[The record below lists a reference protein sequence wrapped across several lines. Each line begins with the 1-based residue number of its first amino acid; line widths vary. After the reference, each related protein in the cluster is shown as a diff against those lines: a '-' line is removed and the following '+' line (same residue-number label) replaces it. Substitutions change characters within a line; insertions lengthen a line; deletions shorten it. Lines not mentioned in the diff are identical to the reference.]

1 MDFDLPGEDDPRRQK
16 VRAWF
21 DAHPNASFKELAEAG
36 YSAPHWPAPWG
47 LDADPELQ
55 LIITQE
61 AQRAHVVMP
70 IDVNP
75 VAVNQCG
82 QTVVN
87 VGTKEQQ
94 ERYLPPALACEETW
108 VMLFSEPSGGSDL
121 ASARTVAKRE
131 GDHFIV
137 NGQKIWNS
145 GAHRAAVGILLAR
158 TDPTVPKHQGLTAF
172 IIDMDTPG
180 IEVRRITDMTGYES
194 EFNEVFFTDVKIPA
208 SAVLGEVGGGWG
220 IVLKQLQTE
229 RMGMTNPGAVWGH
242 GPTARELVHGLI
254 ETGKIKDPLLRDEAA
269 KLFVEGEFLR
279 LLTYRALS
287 NRIGGKPAGLEG
299 NAGKMVASPH
309 GQRLSDAAKRAA
321 GVSSMVIGAEE
332 LPLPNKHYGRFDSW
346 DYAYWFGPAGTLGV
360 GTQEVLKNSV
370 AERVL
375 GLPREADPTQ
385 KVPFNE
391 AGKPKLQAVG

>member
-87 VGTKEQQ
+87 VGTQEQQ

-145 GAHRAAVGILLAR
+145 GAHRAQVGILLAR

-194 EFNEVFFTDVKIPA
+194 EFNEVFFTDVKIPP

-242 GPTARELVHGLI
+242 GPTARELVHGLAGLDHGGI
-254 ETGKIKDPLLRDEAA
+254 LARHRVLRAPHIARVVVVGAQFPL
-269 KLFVEGEFLR
+269 G
-279 LLTYRALS
+279 
-287 NRIGGKPAGLEG
+287 NRIAECRARPGAARRAGQ
-299 NAGKMVASPH
+299 P
-309 GQRLSDAAKRAA
+309 QRHCRGRCVPCVPQRERAA
-321 GVSSMVIGAEE
+321 GRTS
-332 LPLPNKHYGRFDSW
+332 
-346 DYAYWFGPAGTLGV
+346 
-360 GTQEVLKNSV
+360 
-370 AERVL
+370 
-375 GLPREADPTQ
+375 PRADQ
-385 KVPFNE
+385 R
-391 AGKPKLQAVG
+391 AA